1 MRKVLINL
9 LVYSVSFNL
18 FAIPYD
24 VNQGYDCNKLNDDLT
39 NHIAIT
45 PERKIRASLNTWQEH
60 KGEIPELKISLVN
73 LVYFLCKEDRNT
85 SRQVQDIVFDILTK
99 AQWSERL
106 NSVLGH

>member
-1 MRKVLINL
+1 MGKVLINL

-24 VNQGYDCNKLNDDLT
+24 VSQGYDCNKLNDDLA
-39 NHIAIT
+39 NRIAIT
-45 PERKIRASLNTWQEH
+45 PERKIRASLNNWQEH

-99 AQWSERL
+99 AQWSGRF
-106 NSVLGH
+106 NSASCH